1 MAEPSGLIPW
11 RTAVYRLH
19 QPLPSVSV
27 AAVCIG
33 SCCRAVAWQPSL
45 AVLHSIE
52 EHRIFADTVAFN
64 GAMTAC
70 SKELYW
76 MIVVDLLVAMG
87 YSDVRSNAI
96 SYTSV
101 LKSLGSMAS
110 WARGSYQLQE
120 AKAKGLRLHL
130 FLRTASS
137 TLCATVG
144 AWEKA
149 NTLAPR
155 ADDDIVARNS
165 VLSACGRRRAWS
177 EAIGFYVSLAQRAI
191 EASQKSLTAVAS
203 SMSEAS
209 WKQENHMISEK
220 PCHWSHSLFL
230 ARQAKA
236 DLTAQRC
243 LGREFTAAV
252 ITSCTRRLEGPDA
265 ILQGASMQ
273 TAGLALLWSR
283 VLAILRTTATATT
296 GLCNIAI
303 TACARSSQ
311 VAQAWMLLEKMLRAD
326 GPQPDV
332 QSFNCLMGVLPE
344 KKELVWPL
352 AMHLVMRLHQCNI
365 RADRLTLNNALA
377 ANSRQRC
384 WLHALRL
391 LGASHLPAP
400 GLVAYNIA
408 MEASCRQPPLVLAF
422 FHEMHVRSLIP
433 DESWSVPSVW
443 LQRLARSLEG
453 WIWVPPIWALAMK
466 RKKESPKAKAK
477 ENGAKKPPMAK
488 WQRDRLVRLN
498 QVIARAARYKKMKQ
512 AARTSYP

>member
-236 DLTAQRC
+236 DLTAQR
-243 LGREFTAAV
+243 
-252 ITSCTRRLEGPDA
+252 
-265 ILQGASMQ
+265 
-273 TAGLALLWSR
+273 
-283 VLAILRTTATATT
+283 TTATATT

-433 DESWSVPSVW
+433 DVSTLCLVAEACEELGRMDLGATYLGS
-443 LQRLARSLEG
+443 RS
-453 WIWVPPIWALAMK
+453 AMK